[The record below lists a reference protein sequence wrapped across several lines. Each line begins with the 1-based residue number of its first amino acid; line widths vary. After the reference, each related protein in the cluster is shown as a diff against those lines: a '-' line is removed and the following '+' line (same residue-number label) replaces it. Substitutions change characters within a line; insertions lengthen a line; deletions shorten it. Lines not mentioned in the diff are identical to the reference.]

1 MVKGFGNATIHS
13 FPQELLRRRSYPYEK
28 EGIMNLVTGFG
39 LGMLIV
45 VLGAGGITQF
55 AMTLSAQESEH
66 KDK

>member
-1 MVKGFGNATIHS
+1 MSLI
-13 FPQELLRRRSYPYEK
+13 
-28 EGIMNLVTGFG
+28 TGFG

-45 VLGAGGITQF
+45 VLGAGGITLF